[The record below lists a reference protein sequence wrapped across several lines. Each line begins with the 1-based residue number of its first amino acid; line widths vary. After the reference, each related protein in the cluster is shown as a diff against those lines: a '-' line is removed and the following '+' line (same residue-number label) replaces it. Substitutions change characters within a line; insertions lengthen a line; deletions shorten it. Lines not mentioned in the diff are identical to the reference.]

1 MFKLKIVIPTII
13 FLILL
18 IITSIIKNQTR
29 TIEKKLLKISKNIA
43 LQEKDINES
52 QLDFYF
58 LTSPAEIE
66 KKIKILGINNYS
78 PIENSKIFLSLSNF
92 TDIKKKLSKTKN
104 VNKKKIKKNW

>member
-1 MFKLKIVIPTII
+1 MPRLKIIISTVI

-18 IITSIIKNQTR
+18 IITSIVKNQAR
-29 TIEKKLLKISKNIA
+29 IIEKKLFKLNEKITLK
-43 LQEKDINES
+43 EKDINES

-66 KKIKILGINNYS
+66 EKIKILGQNNYS

-92 TDIKKKLSKTKN
+92 TDMQKKISVFKNLDEKKTK
-104 VNKKKIKKNW
+104 KN